1 MFNRRITNT
10 IADMYES
17 WKSDINCSEVAVQYA
32 RRFSHDQ
39 SWITT
44 WWCDRNFGRIYI
56 QCRIVIME
64 RTKLAIQSWEEL
76 AQQAAENDREEDED
90 DEW

>member
-10 IADMYES
+10 ITDMYES

-32 RRFSHDQ
+32 KRFSHDQ

-44 WWCDRNFGRIYI
+44 WWCDRNFERIYI

-64 RTKLAIQSWEEL
+64 HTKLAIKTWEEL
-76 AQQAAENDREEDED
+76 AQEEADDSDREEDED
-90 DEW
+90 DK

>member
-1 MFNRRITNT
+1 
-10 IADMYES
+10 MYES
-17 WKSDINCSEVAVQYA
+17 WKSDINCAAVAAQYA
-32 RRFSHDQ
+32 KRFIHERDPIS
-39 SWITT
+39 

-56 QCRIVIME
+56 QCRIVIMA

-76 AQQAAENDREEDED
+76 AQEAAENDREEDED